1 MESGEKTNSESS
13 DVKAVE
19 EFARRPSTLPPV
31 GVDLRCFATEEL
43 AKSVG
48 AEVQSWLY
56 QLGKL
61 LNLKRLMRV
70 IVAYDYEETLAGIDR
85 GAAVSRPLAA
95 TNNGVAV
102 GIAMTPAVLHEGEPR
117 SVMVLNAAFVSVL
130 SQPESAENMEARDVV
145 LYTLAHESAHV
156 HDLEMQ
162 ASCFP
167 GTILRE
173 QLSFR
178 DGILYAIASGCW
190 EEYIACRLSAFMG
203 KEVTLRGFEDTFCN
217 ALERAKGRGD
227 AAIRQYRMHADVERV
242 TREVAEEYKS
252 VMVYA
257 SYLLGHVD
265 GMDRTV
271 EEVVPK
277 TISTIES
284 HAYFKLFFA
293 KLHSE
298 LRTLHGAYGQWQG
311 LEVFEPLKQL
321 AYDLLKIGGIDIQPR
336 PDGTAHVAIP
346 YTPETMPSMA
356 EQLAFLMA
364 KNTATER

>member
-1 MESGEKTNSESS
+1 MENGEKTNPERSESE
-13 DVKAVE
+13 AAE
-19 EFARRPSTLPPV
+19 EFAQRPSTLPPV
-31 GVDLRCFATEEL
+31 GVDLRCFPTEEL

-48 AEVQSWLY
+48 TEVQGCLY
-56 QLGKL
+56 HFGKV

-70 IVAYDYEETLAGIDR
+70 VVAYDYEETLASIDR

-95 TNNGVAV
+95 TNNGIAV
-102 GIAMTPAVLHEGEPR
+102 GIAMTPAVLHEGEAR
-117 SVMVLNAAFVSVL
+117 SVMVLNAAYMSVL
-130 SQPESAENMEARDVV
+130 SQPKCPENAEAHDAV

-162 ASCFP
+162 ASCFL
-167 GTILRE
+167 GAMFRE
-173 QLSFR
+173 RLTFR
-178 DGILYAIASGCW
+178 DGVLYEIASGCW

-203 KEVTLRGFEDTFCN
+203 KEVTLRGFEDTFCS
-217 ALERAKGRGD
+217 AVERAKGCGH
-227 AAIRQYRMHADVERV
+227 AAIRRYRMHSDVERV

-265 GMDRTV
+265 GSGQIV
-271 EEVVPK
+271 EEVAPK
-277 TISTIES
+277 AISAMV
-284 HAYFKLFFA
+284 HHVYFKPFFT

-298 LRTLHGAYGQWQG
+298 LLRLYESYGHWPG

-336 PDGTAHVAIP
+336 PDGTAYVAIP
-346 YTPETMPSMA
+346 FTPETIPSA
-356 EQLAFLMA
+356 GDQLAFLRA
-364 KNTATER
+364 RKTSADG